1 MVGGNCPQS
10 NFMQVRVLSAA
21 PSKRKEDKMPIQKVK
36 GGFRWGNKGKVYKNK
51 AGAVK
56 QARAI
61 IMSQKRA
68 GKKVK

>member
-1 MVGGNCPQS
+1 
-10 NFMQVRVLSAA
+10 
-21 PSKRKEDKMPIQKVK
+21 MPIKK
-36 GGFRWGNKGKVYKNK
+36 TKSGGYKWGNKGKVYPTK
-51 AGAVK
+51 AGALK

>member
-1 MVGGNCPQS
+1 MHVPAEHARLVEIRLGPP
-10 NFMQVRVLSAA
+10 LK
-21 PSKRKEDKMPIQKVK
+21 SKEVKMPVHKVK
-36 GGFRWGNKGKVYKNK
+36 GGWKYGQTGKVYKNK

-61 IMSQKRA
+61 IMSQKKA

>member
-1 MVGGNCPQS
+1 
-10 NFMQVRVLSAA
+10 
-21 PSKRKEDKMPIQKVK
+21 MPIKRVK
-36 GGFRWGNKGKVYKNK
+36 GGWKYGQTGKVYKNK

>member
-1 MVGGNCPQS
+1 
-10 NFMQVRVLSAA
+10 
-21 PSKRKEDKMPIQKVK
+21 MPIQKVK
-36 GGFRWGNKGKVYKNK
+36 GGFRWGNKGKVYKSK

-61 IMSQKRA
+61 IMSQKKA

>member
-1 MVGGNCPQS
+1 
-10 NFMQVRVLSAA
+10 
-21 PSKRKEDKMPIQKVK
+21 MPIKRVP
-36 GGFRWGNKGKVYKNK
+36 GGYKWGNKGKVYKSK

-61 IMSQKRA
+61 IMSQKKA